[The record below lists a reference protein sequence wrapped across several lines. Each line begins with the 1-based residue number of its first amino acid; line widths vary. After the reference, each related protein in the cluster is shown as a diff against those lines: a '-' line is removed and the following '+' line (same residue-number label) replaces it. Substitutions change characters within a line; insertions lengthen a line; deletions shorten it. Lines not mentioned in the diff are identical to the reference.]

1 LTKMSNPPYVIRSFR
16 PGDFDSYVQLNAK
29 AEELAPPGRRVS
41 PQALAQWLHRP
52 NHFPERDMFIAE
64 AAGKVVG
71 YIDVGSE
78 LGIGRA
84 VLDCLVHPEH
94 RRKGLATELFHC
106 ASRRA
111 RESGARVVHVNVTE
125 DNVAAKALL
134 SELGFGFVR
143 RFLDLRLVL
152 SEVHLLAAEQGDLSC
167 RHLQRGEEDRLTQIQ
182 NRSFAG
188 TWAYNPNTVEEIA
201 YRLGLIGCSPE
212 DVILILQEDKP
223 IGYCWT
229 AMNLGEDAAGTK
241 KGRIFMLGVD
251 PDYGGKGVGRRALL
265 AGLAHLMSKGVE
277 AAELTVDSENAAAC
291 ALYESVGFK
300 VSSTSAWYEKTLD

>member
-16 PGDFDSYVQLNAK
+16 PDDFDSYVRLNVE
-29 AEELAPPGRRVS
+29 AEELAPTGRCTS
-41 PQALAQWLHRP
+41 PQALAQWLRRP
-52 NHFPERDMFIAE
+52 NHLPEQDLFIAE

-71 YIDVGSE
+71 YMDVGSE

-94 RRKGLATELFHC
+94 RRKGLATELFHR

-111 RESGARVVHVNVTE
+111 KESGARVVHVNVPE
-125 DNVAAKALL
+125 DNVAAKGLL

-143 RFLDLRLVL
+143 RFLDLRLKL
-152 SEVHLLAAEQGDLSC
+152 SDAQLLAGEQVALPC
-167 RHLQRGEEDRLTQIQ
+167 RHLQPGEEDKLTEIQ

-188 TWAYNPNTVEEIA
+188 TWAYNPNTAEEIA

-223 IGYCWT
+223 VGYCWT
-229 AMNLGEDAAGTK
+229 ATNLGEDAAGTNR
-241 KGRIFMLGVD
+241 GRIFMLGVD
-251 PDYGGKGVGRRALL
+251 PDYRGKGVGKRALL